1 MLAAAGVT
9 QVSVHARP
17 RVTVFSTGDEVV
29 PPDTERSCAP
39 GRSATPPRPRSPG

>member
-29 PPDTERSCAP
+29 PPDTEELRP
-39 GRSATPPRPRSPG
+39 GRSATPRRPRSPG